1 MSPAECAGQ
10 ETQNDLN
17 VQTKNPPW
25 HNTKGDLSHLASRSM
40 VSAGGFQLD
49 ELDPDSGGL
58 TPGLTHLVREHLDGQ
73 CMPQQC
79 LDFRQ

>member
-1 MSPAECAGQ
+1 MCRAGNPERLERSNEKSPLA
-10 ETQNDLN
+10 QN
-17 VQTKNPPW
+17 QG
-25 HNTKGDLSHLASRSM
+25 GDLSHLASRSLAI
-40 VSAGGFQLD
+40 AGGFQLD